1 MRKKIAVIGCSH
13 SDINQEHMNW
23 IYHLPMNHNVEV
35 DCYSIAGQGNYY
47 QDFVLRYI
55 ALNFADTY
63 DAVICQHTGHSRYW
77 VPIGTATEL
86 ETMRK
91 PPRFEV
97 DGCNR
102 MVFNIHWLY
111 SVDAR
116 TWNFKLGDYT
126 GLCSQGDVGT
136 YEVSDMA
143 HTAKQYKDS
152 NRSVVTHHCDMII
165 DMLPMYANIFKNFFY
180 FGWQWS
186 ANNNINMER
195 NVIEEIRHLGGDT
208 ALANFLDD
216 TLHLT
221 TPGHKFMYEH
231 YIMKSKIGDY
241 LLDRQ

>member
-13 SDINQEHMNW
+13 SDINQENMNW
-23 IYHLPMNHNVEV
+23 VYHLPMNHDVEV

-77 VPIGTATEL
+77 VPIGTEIEL
-86 ETMRK
+86 ETISTPAK
-91 PPRFEV
+91 FDV
-97 DGCNR
+97 DGCNKLA
-102 MVFNIHWLY
+102 FNIHWLFT
-111 SVDAR
+111 SG
-116 TWNFKLGDYT
+116 TQPWHLKLGEFT
-126 GLCSQGDVGT
+126 GLSSQGSVGALKIPDT
-136 YEVSDMA
+136 VQD
-143 HTAKQYKDS
+143 AKHYKDS
-152 NRSVVTHHCDMII
+152 GSSVVTHHCNMII
-165 DMLPMYANIFKNFFY
+165 GMLPMYENIFKNFFY

-195 NVIEEIRHLGGDT
+195 NVIEEIRHLRGDT

-221 TPGHKFMYEH
+221 TPGHKFMYQN

-241 LLDRQ
+241 LLDR